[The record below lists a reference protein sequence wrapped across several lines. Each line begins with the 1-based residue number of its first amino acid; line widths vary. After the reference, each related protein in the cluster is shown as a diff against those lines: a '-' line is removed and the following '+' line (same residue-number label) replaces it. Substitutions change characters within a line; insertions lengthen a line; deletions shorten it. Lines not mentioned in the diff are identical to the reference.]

1 MEAITVT
8 AVLKAKPGR
17 EHELRGELIKMIG
30 PTRTEPG
37 CLEYVLNESI
47 EDSLTFSFYER
58 WENAD
63 AVQAHLDSEHY
74 REYRRATEELIESRE
89 AYRLRPVTP

>member
-8 AVLKAKPGR
+8 AIVKAKPGR

-30 PTRTEPG
+30 PTRTESG

-47 EDSLTFSFYER
+47 EDALTFVFYER

-74 REYRRATEELIESRE
+74 REYRQAVEELAESRT
-89 AYRLRPVTP
+89 AYRLHPITP

>member
-17 EHELRGELIKMIG
+17 EHELRGELIKVIG
-30 PTRTEPG
+30 PTRAEPG

-47 EDSLTFSFYER
+47 EDSLTFVFYER

-63 AVQAHLDSEHY
+63 AVQAHLESDHY
-74 REYRRATEELIESRE
+74 KAYRLAIEDLVESRE
-89 AYRLRPVTP
+89 VYRLQPVTA